1 MIEYIDFLKFE
12 LTNIGS
18 DLGNVDLFA
27 LTQTLKHECKINS
40 LFEAWE
46 LFWKHQQVVYQLL
59 VTYHE
64 NFGEKYLWFLQV
76 LRFVETIFQKKYY
89 QEPFM
94 NINEVGNF
102 DCFDVRSL
110 CDIKVEKMDW
120 KVVFEM
126 WHNMNVFL
134 KSYFLD

>member
-1 MIEYIDFLKFE
+1 
-12 LTNIGS
+12 
-18 DLGNVDLFA
+18 
-27 LTQTLKHECKINS
+27 
-40 LFEAWE
+40 
-46 LFWKHQQVVYQLL
+46 
-59 VTYHE
+59 
-64 NFGEKYLWFLQV
+64 
-76 LRFVETIFQKKYY
+76 VETIFQKKYY